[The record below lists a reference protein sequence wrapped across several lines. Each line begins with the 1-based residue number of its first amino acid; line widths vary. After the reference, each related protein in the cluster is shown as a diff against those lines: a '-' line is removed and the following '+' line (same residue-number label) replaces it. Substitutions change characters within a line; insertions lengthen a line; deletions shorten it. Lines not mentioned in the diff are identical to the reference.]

1 MKKVIRAANYYKG
14 LVICQF
20 DRRWAV
26 SSNPL
31 KAALATSHCLV
42 GDLLTFF
49 LAGIPAR
56 RHDRVELDRWCENA
70 DTAPFSSVGSESHSL
85 MVALSAPWR

>member
-31 KAALATSHCLV
+31 KRRERVQTRGAIGPRFPRVPHLQRQ
-42 GDLLTFF
+42 
-49 LAGIPAR
+49 AR
-56 RHDRVELDRWCENA
+56 RTRPPLCQA
-70 DTAPFSSVGSESHSL
+70 SMQSKSTQFPL
-85 MVALSAPWR
+85 P